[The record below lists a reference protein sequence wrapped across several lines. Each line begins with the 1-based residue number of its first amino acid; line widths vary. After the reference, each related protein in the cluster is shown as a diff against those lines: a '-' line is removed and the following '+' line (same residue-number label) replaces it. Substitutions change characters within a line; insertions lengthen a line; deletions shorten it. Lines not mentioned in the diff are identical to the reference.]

1 MCLFLL
7 MCFYDRYVSIAALG
21 ADIKIVYGVQD
32 KSNLDIVNIAKL
44 KEQEKAVE
52 NFCTL
57 ERYLLMYVTGN
68 CISIMI
74 YLCL

>member
-1 MCLFLL
+1 MCLFCRCVF
-7 MCFYDRYVSIAALG
+7 MTDIVRIAALG

-44 KEQEKAVE
+44 KEQKKAVE

-57 ERYLLMYVTGN
+57 EHYLLMYVTGN